1 MHERIRLMAPEP
13 IRIKGVILGGERPV
27 ICAPILGPTVN
38 RMKASA
44 MEALSERVDML
55 ELRMDSL
62 NVIDKGGIRNLIH
75 EIGVAKGI
83 PIIITNRPKYEGGF
97 REQDE
102 EDRIG
107 MLAEATSIEG
117 VSLIDVELSMKP
129 EARDRVIDSAKGNGV
144 YVIISYHNFESTPS
158 KEELLKIVEDEE
170 KARADIIKF
179 VTMPKTHEDV
189 LTQLRALLESRGK
202 VKRPIISASMG
213 PLGAY
218 SRVVGLLL
226 GSDLVYASLP
236 GQPSA
241 PGQLTIQEVRTILSI
256 LDRGN

>member
-1 MHERIRLMAPEP
+1 MLERIRLTAPEP

-27 ICAPILGPTVN
+27 ICAPILGHTVD
-38 RMKASA
+38 RMRANAIK
-44 MEALSERVDML
+44 ALSEGVDML
-55 ELRMDSL
+55 EFRIDSL
-62 NVIDKGGIRNLIH
+62 NAFDEGEIRDLIH
-75 EIGVAKGI
+75 EAGVMKEV

-97 REQDE
+97 KEQDE
-102 EDRIG
+102 EDRIR

-117 VSLIDVELSMKP
+117 VSLIDVELSVKP
-129 EARDRVIDSAKGNGV
+129 EARDWVIDSAKGHGV
-144 YVIISYHNFESTPS
+144 YVIISYHNFEYTPP

-170 KARADIIKF
+170 KARADVIKF
-179 VTMPKTHEDV
+179 VTMPRTHGDV
-189 LTQLRALLESRGK
+189 LTQLQALLESRGK

-213 PLGAY
+213 SLGAY

-256 LDRGN
+256 LA